1 MVHLYRA
8 NSHPEIINHCGNRWL
23 SQTGEHH
30 QLDVVQAPP
39 LMFTHLRRKSHQDF
53 RTLRDRQNLQNGR
66 NGLDLELS
74 HVFIKTYKS
83 TELNSQAFIF
93 YIVKQ
98 TDKYLAIR
106 KKIYNRWVR
115 CWNHRWFL
123 KIILKVMATVSKLR
137 KSSFLHAFWDI
148 YAARSF

>member
-1 MVHLYRA
+1 MA
-8 NSHPEIINHCGNRWL
+8 TGD
-23 SQTGEHH
+23 SQETGEHH

-39 LMFTHLRRKSHQDF
+39 LMFTHLRRKSHQEDF
-53 RTLRDRQNLQNGR
+53 RIPRDRQNLQNGR

-83 TELNSQAFIF
+83 TELNSQVFIF

-106 KKIYNRWVR
+106 KKIYNR
-115 CWNHRWFL
+115 
-123 KIILKVMATVSKLR
+123 
-137 KSSFLHAFWDI
+137 
-148 YAARSF
+148 

>member
-1 MVHLYRA
+1 
-8 NSHPEIINHCGNRWL
+8 
-23 SQTGEHH
+23 
-30 QLDVVQAPP
+30 
-39 LMFTHLRRKSHQDF
+39 MFTHLRRKSHQDF

-83 TELNSQAFIF
+83 TELNSQVFIF

-106 KKIYNRWVR
+106 KK
-115 CWNHRWFL
+115 
-123 KIILKVMATVSKLR
+123 
-137 KSSFLHAFWDI
+137 KSTIAELDAEITGDF
-148 YAARSF
+148 